1 MSADEDRG
9 LVFVPTG
16 NATPNYYGGH
26 RSALDD
32 RYSSSVIALDAESG
46 SVRWSFQ
53 TTHHDLWD
61 YDVPSPTT
69 LVDFPGPTGTIPAL
83 LQATKRGEIFVLERR
98 NRQPITH
105 LMKRRVPSKTD
116 RAQSKTTTNNAH
128 ILATP

>member
-16 NATPNYYGGH
+16 NATPDYYGGH

-61 YDVPSPTT
+61 YDVPSQPT
-69 LVDFPGPTGTIPAL
+69 LVDLPGPKGTIPAL
-83 LQATKRGEIFVLERR
+83 LQATNRGEIFDLRSEERR
-98 NRQPITH
+98 GGKEWVSQCRYWGV
-105 LMKRRVPSKTD
+105 R
-116 RAQSKTTTNNAH
+116 
-128 ILATP
+128 